1 MLKYKSC
8 TKIPIFSCG
17 RVAQL
22 DRASACGAEGRRFD
36 SCRDHQKG
44 WDFFMA

>member
-1 MLKYKSC
+1 MRARD
-8 TKIPIFSCG
+8 

-36 SCRDHQKG
+36 SCHG
-44 WDFFMA
+44 HHPVSPWTS